1 MELRVRGRLCARH
14 CARPPHASRP
24 RAAPRATCPARRG
37 MGPGGEPQASP
48 GCSASGELFKV
59 RVPGPPQTS
68 CIGVP
73 YPLPSGERSHL
84 SWVRA
89 PAHGTAQAQLQVVS
103 CFLNCAPTV
112 CLALC
117 RLLEEP
123 GVVQPLSSG
132 NMQQLR
138 EPGPHTGLRTD
149 GTLGAVRR
157 QPRMAPSLLAWAT
170 SHSSLQES
178 FLKGPQN

>member
-1 MELRVRGRLCARH
+1 MPGTVLDPHTHHVLGLPLGPLAQQGVAWAQEGSPRPALDAVPVGSFSKYGCPGPLRPAASAFPTR
-14 CARPPHASRP
+14 SRP
-24 RAAPRATCPARRG
+24 
-37 MGPGGEPQASP
+37 
-48 GCSASGELFKV
+48 
-59 RVPGPPQTS
+59 
-68 CIGVP
+68 
-73 YPLPSGERSHL
+73 GERSHL